1 MWFLQVLFQLHS
13 PSLHSSSVSF
23 ALGDPGRLGAAHWLV
38 TRLYWGADISY
49 LFTCVFVQQAI
60 LRCTLFIDRSSDSLS
75 VSQVSVRRS
84 LLDFTLCCIARPP
97 LHTSCSLNVPLNWLR
112 LVVISE
118 SASMAPPLRR
128 VDSYWKKQLH
138 PVSCQKKPLPP
149 SAVVLLDVL
158 GCCFTYNPAWFS

>member
-1 MWFLQVLFQLHS
+1 MWFLQVLFQPHS

-23 ALGDPGRLGAAHWLV
+23 ALGDPGRLGPAHWLV

-118 SASMAPPLRR
+118 SASMAPP
-128 VDSYWKKQLH
+128 SG
-138 PVSCQKKPLPP
+138 
-149 SAVVLLDVL
+149 VLIHTGKSSSILFHVRKTPCL
-158 GCCFTYNPAWFS
+158 LLLWFC